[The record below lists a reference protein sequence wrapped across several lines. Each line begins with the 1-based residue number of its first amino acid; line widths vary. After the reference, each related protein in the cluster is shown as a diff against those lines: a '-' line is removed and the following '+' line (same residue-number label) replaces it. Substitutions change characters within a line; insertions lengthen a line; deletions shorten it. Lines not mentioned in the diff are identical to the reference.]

1 MFSLVFCLTKVHNTH
16 PQFQEAM
23 MSGIAQTMVNFVW
36 VIAAISLFLNALAF
50 SFRPRSS
57 IFDGWYRITFRL
69 GIISIVVTAVA
80 IVATVIVFRSI
91 TPSGT
96 IDTSGIILGMVFMI
110 LAVLAAIPN
119 VWNPPRKDDR
129 L

>member
-1 MFSLVFCLTKVHNTH
+1 
-16 PQFQEAM
+16 
-23 MSGIAQTMVNFVW
+23 MVNFVW
-36 VIAAISLFLNALAF
+36 VIAAISLLLNALAF
-50 SFRPRSS
+50 SFRPRSGV
-57 IFDGWYRITFRL
+57 FDGWYRITFRL

-80 IVATVIVFRSI
+80 IVATVIFIRSI

-119 VWNPPRKDDR
+119 VWNPHRKDGQ